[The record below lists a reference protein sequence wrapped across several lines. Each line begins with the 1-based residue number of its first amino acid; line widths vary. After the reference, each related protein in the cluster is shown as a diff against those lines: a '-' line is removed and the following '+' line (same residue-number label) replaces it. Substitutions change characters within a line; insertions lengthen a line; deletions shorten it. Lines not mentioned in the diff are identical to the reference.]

1 MVARP
6 AKPFRSANAGE
17 FSPDVSTRIDI
28 KQYYSAGLNFK
39 NIEPVPQSGWR
50 QMGGSRRIG
59 IYATTNRPRF
69 YDILLDDGVVVMAVF
84 TPGRV
89 DFYTPSGL
97 AGATLIP
104 GLTEDLL
111 NSLSFYSEGRT
122 IGLFHPYFRSKRLF
136 QVAPGNYGVW
146 SLDDWPFNP
155 PPSADLGGAY
165 PKTADVWEM
174 VLRWVKYDGTP
185 DSPRLV
191 INVTVDKETT
201 VACELTNTAGTP
213 VIASDPTADWGKL
226 AWDIANAISNLDSVP
241 GGVTPAIPEP
251 RTDNSIYFVF
261 TFGGAAAGEEYQ
273 VSAIVSNT
281 SDASAL
287 TYHTAIGKTTYP
299 PIFSDAVGW
308 PGTAN
313 LIQDRMV
320 HARIASMPGAVAM
333 SKTGEY
339 FDFNVDATTDDAARL
354 DKLRTSTNEW
364 IWTVKESSYVLL
376 FTSRAIYFATNR
388 VISHNEPMN
397 FVQTSE
403 IAAQPNCDPFDLE
416 GIVYYV
422 ALNPEGVSM
431 SNAGGTGLQS
441 LQYNDVST
449 KFDAASESLLA
460 SHLVEKIIRTARQEQ
475 QSKLDAAKGWLLRTD
490 GRLIAGQI
498 IKNQAITGFCEW
510 IAAGNGFVREIKV
523 DQQNRLWLAVERGA
537 RRTIEIYDP
546 SLFLQDTTTSTSD
559 LTGIVSGLS
568 AWDSAQVYAVAEG
581 RVLGPFQVVGGKI
594 DLQDPYTGPILVG
607 RWQAPYFESMP
618 EILVLPDDSVINRPG
633 RIHSAQIY
641 VVDTTSIAVGANKT
655 APINIPL
662 LDALDPVDTAMLPKT
677 KTLEVTGLEGFTERP
692 TLVITQTKP
701 GPLRVKEYAIGSKL

>member
-299 PIFSDAVGW
+299 PIFSDAVG
-308 PGTAN
+308 
-313 LIQDRMV
+313 DRK
-320 HARIASMPGAVAM
+320 S
-333 SKTGEY
+333 
-339 FDFNVDATTDDAARL
+339 
-354 DKLRTSTNEW
+354 
-364 IWTVKESSYVLL
+364 
-376 FTSRAIYFATNR
+376 
-388 VISHNEPMN
+388 
-397 FVQTSE
+397 
-403 IAAQPNCDPFDLE
+403 
-416 GIVYYV
+416 
-422 ALNPEGVSM
+422 
-431 SNAGGTGLQS
+431 
-441 LQYNDVST
+441 
-449 KFDAASESLLA
+449 
-460 SHLVEKIIRTARQEQ
+460 
-475 QSKLDAAKGWLLRTD
+475 
-490 GRLIAGQI
+490 
-498 IKNQAITGFCEW
+498 
-510 IAAGNGFVREIKV
+510 
-523 DQQNRLWLAVERGA
+523 
-537 RRTIEIYDP
+537 
-546 SLFLQDTTTSTSD
+546 
-559 LTGIVSGLS
+559 
-568 AWDSAQVYAVAEG
+568 
-581 RVLGPFQVVGGKI
+581 VV
-594 DLQDPYTGPILVG
+594 
-607 RWQAPYFESMP
+607 
-618 EILVLPDDSVINRPG
+618 
-633 RIHSAQIY
+633 
-641 VVDTTSIAVGANKT
+641 
-655 APINIPL
+655 
-662 LDALDPVDTAMLPKT
+662 
-677 KTLEVTGLEGFTERP
+677 
-692 TLVITQTKP
+692 
-701 GPLRVKEYAIGSKL
+701 